1 MTDIEKTAE
10 YAGAG
15 VSSGTSRGKPDEPD
29 TSRPGVWIY
38 EQPRVGPVR
47 RPWYASPLSQLL
59 IVSFVCFLCPGMFNA
74 LSGLGGG
81 GQVNPDVN
89 NSANVALYS
98 TFASVAF
105 FAGTIANRLGIKLT
119 LSLGGLGY
127 GIYAASLL
135 CYVHTSNAGFVI
147 FSGALLGVCAA
158 LLWTAQGAIMMSYPP
173 EHIKGRYISIFWMI
187 FNFGAVLGSLIP
199 LGQNIRSHADNVN
212 DGTYIAFIVLMFLG
226 AILALFLVDSK
237 NVIRDDGSK
246 VIVMK
251 HPTWTTE
258 FLGLLEVLRND
269 TYIVALFPMFFAS
282 NWFYSYQFNDVN
294 LPRFNI
300 RTRSLNDLLYW
311 LSQILGAWVFGT
323 ALDLKYLSRRD
334 RAKVVMVV
342 LFLLTMG
349 VWGGGYAFQK
359 GYTRS
364 GTAAK
369 NYVKLDWTSDG
380 YLGPMFLYMFYGFF
394 DASWQTT
401 VYWLMGALT
410 NNGRKT
416 AFFAG
421 FYKAIQSAGSAI
433 MFRLD
438 TIGIPYMNLFAS
450 CWALLAGSLVIAA
463 PVILWKIKD
472 HVSVEED
479 LKFSDE
485 TEEDVLATT
494 HKTEQ

>member
-1 MTDIEKTAE
+1 MADLEKSADYTE
-10 YAGAG
+10 AGAA
-15 VSSGTSRGKPDEPD
+15 
-29 TSRPGVWIY
+29 SRPRGQHSEPVNLRPAGWMYKQARI
-38 EQPRVGPVR
+38 GPIR
-47 RPWYASPLSQLL
+47 LPWYASPMSQLL
-59 IVSFVCFLCPGMFNA
+59 VVSFVCFLCPGMFNA

-81 GQVNPDVN
+81 GQVNPNVN

-127 GIYAASLL
+127 SIYAASLL
-135 CYVHTSNAGFVI
+135 CYDHTNNAGFVI

-158 LLWTAQGAIMMSYPP
+158 LLWTAQGAIMMSYPS
-173 EHIKGRYISIFWMI
+173 EGIKGRYISIFWMI

-199 LGQNIRSHADNVN
+199 LGQNLHSYSNKVN
-212 DGTYIAFIVLMFLG
+212 DGTYVGFIILMFFG

-258 FLGLLEVLRND
+258 FMGLWEVLRTD

-294 LPRFNI
+294 LAQFNI
-300 RTRSLNDLLYW
+300 RTRALNNVLYW
-311 LSQILGAWVFGT
+311 LSQILGAWTFGY
-323 ALDLKYLSRRD
+323 ALDLKYISRSS

-342 LFLLTMG
+342 LFSVTMA

-359 GYTRS
+359 RYTRS
-364 GTAAK
+364 DVSPK
-369 NYVKLDWTSDG
+369 NYVKLDWTSNG
-380 YLGPMFLYMFYGFF
+380 YIGPMFLYMMYGFF
-394 DASWQTT
+394 DAAWQTT
-401 VYWLMGALT
+401 VYWLMGSLT
-410 NNGRKT
+410 NNARKT

-421 FYKAIQSAGSAI
+421 FYKAIQSSGSAI
-433 MFRLD
+433 IYRLD
-438 TIGIPYMNLFAS
+438 TLEIPFINLFAS
-450 CWALLAGSLVIAA
+450 CWALLAGSIVVAA
-463 PVILWKIKD
+463 PVVLWKIKD
-472 HVSVEED
+472 HVSIEED

-485 TEEDVLATT
+485 TEEDVLASTRKVE
-494 HKTEQ
+494 HS

>member
-1 MTDIEKTAE
+1 MADLEKSADYTE
-10 YAGAG
+10 AGARPRTPH
-15 VSSGTSRGKPDEPD
+15 VHADEPD
-29 TSRPGVWIY
+29 IPRPAGWMY
-38 EQPRVGPVR
+38 KQARVGPVR
-47 RPWYASPLSQLL
+47 LPWYASPMAQLL
-59 IVSFVCFLCPGMFNA
+59 VVSFVCFLCPGMFNA

-81 GQVNPDVN
+81 GMVNPDVN

-127 GIYAASLL
+127 CIYAASLL
-135 CYVHTSNAGFVI
+135 CYDHTSNAGFVI

-173 EHIKGRYISIFWMI
+173 EGNKGRYISIFWMI
-187 FNFGAVLGSLIP
+187 FNLGAVLGSLIP
-199 LGQNIRSHADNVN
+199 LGQNLNNSGNKVG
-212 DGTYIAFIVLMFLG
+212 DGTYVAFIILMFLG
-226 AILALFLVDSK
+226 AVLALFLVDSK
-237 NVIRDDGSK
+237 NVIRHDGSK

-258 FLGLLEVLRND
+258 IRGLYEVLCND
-269 TYIVALFPMFFAS
+269 TYIIALFPMFFVS

-294 LPRFNI
+294 LARFNI
-300 RTRSLNDLLYW
+300 RTRALNNVLYW
-311 LSQILGAWVFGT
+311 LSQILGAWVFGY
-323 ALDLKYLSRRD
+323 ALDLKIMSRSS

-342 LFLLTMG
+342 LFAITMG
-349 VWGGGYAFQK
+349 IWGGGYAFQK
-359 GYTRS
+359 PYTRAS
-364 GTAAK
+364 VHPDS
-369 NYVKLDWTSDG
+369 YVKLDWTSKG
-380 YLGPMFLYMFYGFF
+380 YGGPLVLYMLYGFF
-394 DASWQTT
+394 DAAWQTT

-421 FYKAIQSAGSAI
+421 FYKAIQSSGSAI
-433 MFRLD
+433 MYRLD
-438 TIGIPYMNLFAS
+438 TLKLPYLNLFAS
-450 CWALLAGSLVIAA
+450 CWVLLAGSLVIAA

-472 HVSVEED
+472 SVPLEDD

-485 TEEDVLATT
+485 TEEDVIAPTA
-494 HKTEQ
+494 KD